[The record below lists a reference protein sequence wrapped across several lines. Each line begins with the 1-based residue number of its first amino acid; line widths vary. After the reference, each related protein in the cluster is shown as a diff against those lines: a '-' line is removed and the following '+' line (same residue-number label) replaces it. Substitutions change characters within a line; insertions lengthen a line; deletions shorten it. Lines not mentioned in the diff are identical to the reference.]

1 MLSYNSPGSSVMQK
15 NEGLWI
21 SATHARVF
29 GSILAFVA
37 TATLAMQLWEWW
49 HQRPFRLRDLAMP
62 IGATALALAHLLAPG
77 NRKVYQLASILF
89 AVVMIV
95 ALLLSFLGH

>member
-1 MLSYNSPGSSVMQK
+1 MQK

-29 GSILAFVA
+29 GSLLAFVA
-37 TATLAMQLWEWW
+37 AATLAIQLWEWW
-49 HQRPFRLRDLAMP
+49 HQGHFRLRDLAMP
-62 IGATALALAHLLAPG
+62 IGATVLGLAHLLAPG

-89 AVVMIV
+89 TVVMIV
-95 ALLLSFLGH
+95 GLLLSFLDY